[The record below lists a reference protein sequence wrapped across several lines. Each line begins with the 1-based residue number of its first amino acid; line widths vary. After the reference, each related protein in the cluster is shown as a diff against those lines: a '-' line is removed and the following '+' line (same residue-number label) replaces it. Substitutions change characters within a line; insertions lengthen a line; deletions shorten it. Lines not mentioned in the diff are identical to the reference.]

1 MAKTFKG
8 RVIIAGNITGEAA
21 VTRHGFN
28 TLATYYAGMASRSP
42 ICHDQGNPD
51 LYQKEIAG
59 RIICLPAT
67 IGSTTG
73 GMIIQCATKIGIGPK
88 AMLYAEHIDTVSAA
102 GILLSQIWDNNTIVC
117 VDQLGSEFLESVK
130 TGDKVTVKEDGT
142 VTVG

>member
-8 RVIIAGNITGEAA
+8 RVIIAGNVTGEAA
-21 VTRHGFN
+21 VTKRGFN

-59 RIICLPAT
+59 KIICLPTT

-73 GMIIQCATKIGIGPK
+73 GMIIQCAAKIGIGPK

-102 GILLSQIWDNNTIVC
+102 GILMADIWDNNKIIC
-117 VDQLGSEFLESVK
+117 IDSLGKDFLNAVK
-130 TGDKVTVKEDGT
+130 TGDKVTVSTDGT